1 MFKVPYELNYIK
13 ADEVLNH
20 KLHES
25 RVMGVYFDS
34 NFSLLHTISED
45 KFYKAYNISKNE
57 EVCKI
62 QLGQAG
68 LTYLKIDEDFKR
80 AFISSR
86 NGNVYVLDIFRV

>member
-1 MFKVPYELNYIK
+1 VFKVPYELNYIK

-45 KFYKAYNISKNE
+45 KFTKLTISAKMKKFVKYNWVK
-57 EVCKI
+57 
-62 QLGQAG
+62 Q
-68 LTYLKIDEDFKR
+68 D
-80 AFISSR
+80 
-86 NGNVYVLDIFRV
+86 